1 MGPTLFGTTAG
12 LMRLSRMK
20 EQIRIR
26 YITNFHQHISIQ
38 ILQTL
43 ADEVLNEDMLNL
55 MKQYQDILHNGEILR
70 GTIDLLENSSTLVKF
85 FRDPRPVCNVNDT
98 RLSELQSVLRWF
110 QLWRSQY
117 QHLPTKAANKMI
129 PSSKCLDDIESLMHS
144 FLHVCKV
151 HLEQFKGAEIV
162 PARFNSD
169 IAENIFCQQRGLFN
183 GNDSNPNYFN
193 YCGTNNN
200 IILSHSSTC
209 RARKSNAGQA
219 LTDPYSASSI
229 NRPKTIT

>member
-1 MGPTLFGTTAG
+1 
-12 LMRLSRMK
+12 MRNHLV
-20 EQIRIR
+20 
-26 YITNFHQHISIQ
+26 
-38 ILQTL
+38 
-43 ADEVLNEDMLNL
+43 DEVLNEDMLDS
-55 MKQYQDILHNGEILR
+55 MKQYQVSLHNGEILR

-85 FRDPRPVCNVNDT
+85 FRDSRPICNVNDT

-110 QLWRSQY
+110 QLWRSQH

-183 GNDSNPNYFN
+183 GNNSNPNYFN
-193 YCGTNNN
+193 YCGTINN
-200 IILSHSSTC
+200 IILSQSSTC
-209 RARKSNAGQA
+209 RARKSNAGQT
-219 LTDPYSASSI
+219 LTDPYSASSTK
-229 NRPKTIT
+229 RPKTIR